1 MDLKDHNQNLR
12 IIGKVLLVLGLILV
26 PISIFSFFFLE
37 AFQES
42 DFWLE
47 FDDIEVFF
55 LHIKKPQHIL
65 YFFPIFYAI
74 VSSIFITAGIGLAN
88 DKSWGRNFALV
99 PAVLLLFEFPIGT
112 ALGLY
117 MIYAL
122 HTNGNGKVSEA

>member
-26 PISIFSFFFLE
+26 PISTFSFFFLE

-42 DFWLE
+42 DFWLD
-47 FDDIEVFF
+47 FDEVEIFF
-55 LHIKKPQHIL
+55 LHIRNPQNIL

-74 VSSIFITAGIGLAN
+74 ISAIFITSGIGLAG
-88 DKSWGRNFALV
+88 DKEWGKKFAMV

-112 ALGLY
+112 ALGGY

-122 HTNGNGKVSEA
+122 HTEKEKQVNGA